1 MLFDLE
7 VGAQDDVERFDS
19 GLHQQAVYAIQQ
31 LVQDASAS
39 VSEVKVVCR
48 QRMMPALHTCPH
60 TVTSASP
67 KRF

>member
-7 VGAQDDVERFDS
+7 DGAQDDVEWFDF

-31 LVQDASAS
+31 LVQDASTS
-39 VSEVKVVCR
+39 VSEVRMVCR
-48 QRMMPALHTCPH
+48 ELLVPALQTCPH

-67 KRF
+67 NLP